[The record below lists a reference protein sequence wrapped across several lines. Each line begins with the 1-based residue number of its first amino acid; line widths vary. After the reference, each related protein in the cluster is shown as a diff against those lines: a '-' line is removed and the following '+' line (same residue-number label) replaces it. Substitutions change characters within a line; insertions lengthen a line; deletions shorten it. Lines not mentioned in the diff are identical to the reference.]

1 VKEFLLR
8 FFSKNIEKGAP
19 SLYNN
24 SNQTKL
30 KGGTPYGYYNWKKID
45 FKSNLKIN
53 FNGSD
58 LTSNSG
64 MLMMQMI
71 YGLIFHFRLYW
82 ENKFWLLNLLFQ
94 D

>member
-1 VKEFLLR
+1 MVT
-8 FFSKNIEKGAP
+8 ITEKKV
-19 SLYNN
+19 N
-24 SNQTKL
+24 
-30 KGGTPYGYYNWKKID
+30 

>member
-1 VKEFLLR
+1 MVT
-8 FFSKNIEKGAP
+8 ITEKKV
-19 SLYNN
+19 N
-24 SNQTKL
+24 
-30 KGGTPYGYYNWKKID
+30 

-71 YGLIFHFRLYW
+71 YGLIF
-82 ENKFWLLNLLFQ
+82 
-94 D
+94 